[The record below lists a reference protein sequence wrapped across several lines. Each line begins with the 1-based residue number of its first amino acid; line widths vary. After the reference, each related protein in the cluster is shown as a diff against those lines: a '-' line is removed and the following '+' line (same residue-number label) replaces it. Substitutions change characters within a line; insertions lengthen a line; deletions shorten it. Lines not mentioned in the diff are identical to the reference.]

1 MATEKNTTWGA
12 RSKKTSV
19 IALGLVAILAGVAVA
34 FFLTQKKYPNNK
46 ALGGT
51 LTVDATLPLDF
62 TGDELYPTTTGPT
75 GPSDS
80 KAAAEDSFDIDN
92 NNEVTAKYE
101 LFATCEECIE
111 DPVEKQACDDT
122 QPPDDPNTP
131 VNENTDPTLNDP
143 NSPACKT
150 YQARLDKINQW
161 ERLYVK
167 IEQVVPAGKI
177 GTTEVPDPLNEGS
190 RTTKYQ
196 GRLADLK
203 PIAPADLGQ
212 IAPDGT
218 SLYEVTLWL
227 DNDPNNAQPQ
237 AVTSIWEFFVNAKTP
252 V

>member
-1 MATEKNTTWGA
+1 MATETNKTWGA

-19 IALGLVAILAGVAVA
+19 VALGLVAILAGVAVA
-34 FFLTQKKYPNNK
+34 FFLTSKKFPNNR

-62 TGDELYPTTTGPT
+62 TGEELYPTTTTPT
-75 GPSDS
+75 GPSDD

-101 LFATCEECIE
+101 LFATCEECID
-111 DPVEKQACDDT
+111 DPVEKAACDAT
-122 QPPDDPNTP
+122 QPADDPTTP
-131 VNENTDPTLNDP
+131 VDESQDPTLNDP
-143 NSPACKT
+143 NSQACQT
-150 YQARLDKINQW
+150 YQARLNKINQW

-167 IEQVVPAGKI
+167 IELVDPATRI
-177 GTTEVPDPLNEGS
+177 GTTDVTVPTTGK
-190 RTTKYQ
+190 RTQKYN

-203 PIAPADLGQ
+203 PLAPADLGQ
-212 IAPDGT
+212 IQPDGT
-218 SLYEVTLWL
+218 ALFEVTLWL